1 MIEFDSRLIV
11 GTEGNFEPA
20 NVNLRELCAYIK
32 EQEKLGRKCEELT
45 LEEIKPFYISK

>member
-11 GTEGNFEPA
+11 GAEGNFKPA

-32 EQEKLGRKCEELT
+32 EQEKLGRKCEDFT
-45 LEEIKPFYISK
+45 LEEIKPFYITE